1 MDRSANLLHLA
12 KGKGECGRSHDSFLC
27 HQEGQ
32 ELGLIDVQ
40 ANRQESGVWGLAPA
54 ERHTAEQLL
63 KAHRFPPPPANRVED
78 RPISHLIHPC

>member
-12 KGKGECGRSHDSFLC
+12 KGKGEYDQIRGSCRS

-32 ELGLIDVQ
+32 EPDPIGVQ